1 MFAQRRQLLQL
12 GAALAAP
19 LFVRHARAADVPRFT
34 LGVASGQPRP
44 DRLVLWTRLM
54 GIDLP
59 PSVPVQ
65 WELAR
70 DEAFT
75 DIAARGTETAEAA
88 WAHSVHA
95 EPAALSPGRWYWYR
109 FTALGQRSP
118 VGRTRTAPADDATA
132 TLRFAIASC
141 QRWDHGHFAAWRHLA
156 TQPLDLV
163 MFLGDYIYEYPS
175 RPDAVRAVD
184 GPLLRTLAQY
194 RQRYAQYK
202 GDEALQAAHAA
213 MPWLMIWD
221 DHEVENDHS
230 RERGQTLSGAAFQ
243 ALRAAAYQAWWEHM
257 PVAQAMRPV
266 GPELRI
272 YDRFRWGRLASIHAL
287 DDRQYRDPHACPPL
301 LRPGGAQVIRAA
313 DCAELQDPRRSLLG
327 PAQERWLAE
336 GWDLRRPWNLIAQQ
350 TLMARLSR
358 EPVTGPD
365 TGEFWTDG
373 WDGYAPSRERLLGS
387 IAERRVPNVV
397 ALGGDVHAHYVADL
411 KRDFDDPKSPVL
423 ASEFCGSSISSHGP
437 SQARV
442 DKLLTFNPHVHHG
455 RGDQRGYIGFTLDE
469 RALQATLMVV
479 DRPNDAMS
487 PVRADARFTVEA
499 GRPGP
504 QRS

>member
-1 MFAQRRQLLQL
+1 MAEAPASLNPAQLDAVHHL
-12 GAALAAP
+12 
-19 LFVRHARAADVPRFT
+19 
-34 LGVASGQPRP
+34 SGPC
-44 DRLVLWTRLM
+44 LVLWTRLM

-287 DDRQYRDPHACPPL
+287 DDRQYRDPQPCQPPDRGGATRVTEEACPAL
-301 LRPGGAQVIRAA
+301 N
-313 DCAELQDPRRSLLG
+313 DPARSLLG
-327 PAQERWLAE
+327 QAQEAWLAE
-336 GWDLRRPWNLIAQQ
+336 GLRLGRSRWTLVAQQ
-350 TLMARLSR
+350 TRMARFGGDLTP
-358 EPVTGPD
+358 PVY
-365 TGEFWTDG
+365 WTDG
-373 WDGYAPSRERLLGS
+373 WDGYPPARRRLLETLAQRG
-387 IAERRVPNVV
+387 RGQGTPLV
-397 ALGGDVHAHYVADL
+397 LGGDVHAFMAADL
-411 KRDFDDPKSPVL
+411 RPDFDRPETPSVAVEFVGTSITSQSGARYAVPYARDPHIAFAD
-423 ASEFCGSSISSHGP
+423 AS
-437 SQARV
+437 
-442 DKLLTFNPHVHHG
+442 
-455 RGDQRGYIGFTLDE
+455 QRGWLALKLTPG
-469 RALQATLMVV
+469 RAEAEMMALADVR
-479 DRPNDAMS
+479 DRMTTAS
-487 PVRADARFTVEA
+487 VLRRFTVEA
-499 GRPGP
+499 GRPLLVPG
-504 QRS
+504 